1 MFDAIRQH
9 KKIAMW
15 ILALLVFP
23 SFIFFGIEGYGR
35 FNEGATKVAE
45 VNGQAISQTEWDNAL
60 RQEADRA
67 RAANPSFDLSLLD
80 SPVMKYAVLE
90 QVVRDRVLAAAAQQ
104 EHLLVSDARLASA
117 LQQDP
122 SIAALRGADGQLD
135 MDGYRRLLATQ
146 GLTPEGFEER
156 LRGSLALQQVLG
168 GIAVSDMVSTAQA
181 NAAMNA
187 LLEQREVRIVRFTPQ
202 AHAAQLSPSE
212 ADLQNYYKAHL
223 AQYQEPESARI
234 EYIVLDLDSV
244 KRGIA
249 VSDDELRTYYEQN
262 AATLGTPEERRA
274 SHILIEASR
283 DAPAAERE
291 KAKATAEQL
300 LAQIKADPSSF
311 AEVAKKSS
319 QDPISAASGGDLGF
333 FQRSKGTDPAIAQ
346 ATFELAA
353 KGDISPLV
361 ESDFGYHIIELTDI
375 KPAQVPPFEE
385 LRAQLE
391 EQLRTQQAQTR
402 FSEMAEQFT
411 NGVYEQSDSLK
422 PVADELHLDI
432 HTAEVTR
439 TPAASATGALANAK
453 FLNALFSTD
462 AVANKRNTEALEVG
476 PSQLASGRV
485 LSHTPAH
492 EKPFDTVQAEV
503 RDAWLNERGAQA
515 ARTAGEAR
523 LKAWQAKP
531 DSATDLPAA
540 LVVSRDAPKEQPL
553 ALVDAV
559 LRADPGKLPAFV
571 GVDLDT
577 DGYAIARVDKI
588 LPPAEQTPEQAAQL
602 RERYEAIWRMAEVR
616 SYYDLLK
623 ARYKARILTPAPSAT
638 DLLNAATGS

>member
-45 VNGQAISQTEWDNAL
+45 VNGQAISQMEWDNAL

-80 SPVMKYAVLE
+80 TPALKYAVLE
-90 QVVRDRVLAAAAQQ
+90 QVVRDRVLATAAQQ

-122 SIAALRGADGQLD
+122 SIAALRDAEGKLD
-135 MDGYRRLLATQ
+135 MDGYRRLLAIQ

-181 NAAMNA
+181 SAAMNA
-187 LLEQREVRIVRFTPQ
+187 LLEQREVRIVRFTPEQ
-202 AHAAQLSPSE
+202 HAAQLSPSE
-212 ADLQNYYKAHL
+212 ADLQGYYKTHL
-223 AQYQEPESARI
+223 AQYQEPESAKI
-234 EYIVLDLDSV
+234 EYIVLDLDGV

-249 VSDDELRTYYEQN
+249 VSDDELRTYYAQN

-291 KAKATAEQL
+291 KARATAEQL
-300 LAQIKADPSSF
+300 LAQVKADPSSF

-361 ESDFGYHIIELTDI
+361 ESDFGYHIIELTGI
-375 KPAQVPPFEE
+375 KPAQVPAFEE

-391 EQLRTQQAQTR
+391 DQLRTQQAQTR

-411 NGVYEQSDSLK
+411 NGVYEQSDSLQ
-422 PVADELHLDI
+422 PVADALHLSI
-432 HTAEVTR
+432 QTAEITH
-439 TPAASATGALANAK
+439 TPAPGATGALANAK
-453 FLNALFSTD
+453 FLGALFSTD

-503 RDAWLNERGAQA
+503 RSAWLNERGAQA

-540 LVVSRDAPKEQPL
+540 LVVSRDDPKEQPL

-559 LRADPGKLPAFV
+559 LRADPGKLPTFI
-571 GVDLDT
+571 GVDLGSG
-577 DGYAIARVDKI
+577 GYAIVRVDKI

-602 RERYEAIWRMAEVR
+602 RQRYEEIWRMAEVR

-623 ARYKARILTPAPSAT
+623 ARYKAKILAPAPSAA